1 MQWGLTE
8 PNFYWELD
16 ENYLKGTIVDLI
28 RKWKWS
34 IGKHGKDLQAYSSNV
49 ARKPV

>member
-16 ENYLKGTIVDLI
+16 ENLYLKMQV
-28 RKWKWS
+28 
-34 IGKHGKDLQAYSSNV
+34 KHGKELQAKKTAYVSDFQC
-49 ARKPV
+49 K